1 MCWSTGFNG
10 PKILSSFGQIVG
22 PFCWRNFWQFS
33 RAFFRPFLVI
43 FGHFPAKFGA
53 IFRPNVWSFVGQFFG
68 HSIGQIFGH
77 FYSKCSAIF
86 LLNVMN
92 GRRLCWLLSH
102 RGWTE

>member
-1 MCWSTGFNG
+1 MGRKSCQVSAKLLALFAGE
-10 PKILSSFGQIVG
+10 
-22 PFCWRNFWQFS
+22 
-33 RAFFRPFLVI
+33 I